1 MSNFILTDRKTDYLF
16 PPSVDDWLTQD
27 HLARFVYDTAFF
39 YLVIVLLMNLLFGI
53 IIDTFADLRTE
64 KAGTRRDE
72 GRFPHRAGHYAALPP
87 PIAPAGSS
95 ARAATR
101 LMAAAVA

>member
-1 MSNFILTDRKTDYLF
+1 MLRSSELGEA
-16 PPSVDDWLTQD
+16 D